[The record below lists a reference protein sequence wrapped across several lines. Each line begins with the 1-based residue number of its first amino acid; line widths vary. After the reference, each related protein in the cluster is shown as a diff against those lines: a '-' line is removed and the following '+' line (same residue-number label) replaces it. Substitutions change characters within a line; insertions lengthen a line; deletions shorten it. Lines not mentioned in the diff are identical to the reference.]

1 MESSRRLVT
10 PSESRQ
16 AAIDNVEDLAQA
28 RRAPTDA
35 RVIPGIDET
44 IARMRGEHLP
54 IEGPRKALRRLSV
67 GLTLTDLISLVAAL
81 FVAHFVRYGTKPLPA
96 DYLILVCVAPLLWL
110 VVFRGYG
117 LYGVQHLSPWEEFR
131 RTVSAV
137 SLGLVLVIL
146 ASYWSHTAFSR
157 GWIALTWVIAV
168 VFVLSSRRLWRIRI
182 SALRVQGILSFRT
195 LIVGTN
201 GEALRLAET
210 LKEPGSGYLP
220 VGFISVGPADRVP
233 NGLPV
238 VGTIDDLPLA
248 LREGAAECLFVATT
262 CVAGDDV
269 IRIAQ
274 AARQQSAEVRVTANM
289 PQIIAPRLSIQ
300 QVGKIMALSLKPVQL
315 GSGQAAVKRGFDFVV
330 ASVLLI
336 LALPLML
343 VIAIGIKLGSRGP
356 VLFRQHR
363 VTKRGRIFEMLKFRT
378 MRANADQILAER
390 GIDSSVPFFKLDD
403 DPRLTRFGAFLRRF
417 SLDELPQLLNVVKGE
432 MSLVGP
438 RPLPADQ
445 VAANLDLLGPRH
457 EVPAGCTGWW
467 QISGRSN
474 VGPEEA
480 VEMDLFYIE
489 NWSLGLDIYVLL
501 KTVGAVLSKRG
512 AH

>member
-1 MESSRRLVT
+1 
-10 PSESRQ
+10 
-16 AAIDNVEDLAQA
+16 
-28 RRAPTDA
+28 
-35 RVIPGIDET
+35 
-44 IARMRGEHLP
+44 
-54 IEGPRKALRRLSV
+54 
-67 GLTLTDLISLVAAL
+67 
-81 FVAHFVRYGTKPLPA
+81 
-96 DYLILVCVAPLLWL
+96 
-110 VVFRGYG
+110 
-117 LYGVQHLSPWEEFR
+117 
-131 RTVSAV
+131 
-137 SLGLVLVIL
+137 
-146 ASYWSHTAFSR
+146 
-157 GWIALTWVIAV
+157 
-168 VFVLSSRRLWRIRI
+168 
-182 SALRVQGILSFRT
+182 
-195 LIVGTN
+195 
-201 GEALRLAET
+201 
-210 LKEPGSGYLP
+210 
-220 VGFISVGPADRVP
+220 
-233 NGLPV
+233 
-238 VGTIDDLPLA
+238 
-248 LREGAAECLFVATT
+248 
-262 CVAGDDV
+262 
-269 IRIAQ
+269 
-274 AARQQSAEVRVTANM
+274 
-289 PQIIAPRLSIQ
+289 
-300 QVGKIMALSLKPVQL
+300 
-315 GSGQAAVKRGFDFVV
+315 
-330 ASVLLI
+330 VLLI